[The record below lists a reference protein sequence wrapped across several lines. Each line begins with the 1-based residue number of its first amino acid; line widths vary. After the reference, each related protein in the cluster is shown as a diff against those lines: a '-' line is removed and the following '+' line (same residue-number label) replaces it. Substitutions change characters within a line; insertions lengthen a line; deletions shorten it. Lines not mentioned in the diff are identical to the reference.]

1 MEPARRNVGR
11 QRNVPSAWPR
21 PRGKRASGAESLDY
35 LSDMIAQLRALAER
49 GGYPTLA
56 GLLDRAQVEA
66 TAQRKRT

>member
-21 PRGKRASGAESLDY
+21 KSATGAESLDY
-35 LSDMIAQLRALAER
+35 LSDMIEQLRALAER

-56 GLLDRAQVEA
+56 GLLGRAQAEA
-66 TAQRKRT
+66 TVQRKRT